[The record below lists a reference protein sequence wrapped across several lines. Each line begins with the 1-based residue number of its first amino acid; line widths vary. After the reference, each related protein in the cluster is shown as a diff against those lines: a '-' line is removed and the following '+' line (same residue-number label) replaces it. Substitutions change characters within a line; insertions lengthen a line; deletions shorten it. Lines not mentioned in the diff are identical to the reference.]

1 MEVSSNHEK
10 KDPSEKANVH
20 PSYNELLY
28 ILQSSTLPEQ
38 SFRFDQHYEVDVFKE
53 YVTEVQSN
61 ISKSITILSSS
72 DFEGFQ
78 NASLR
83 KNIVINTV
91 FLCGEHSENNIW
103 TSTESINLSNLLLKE
118 LLNKCNC
125 ATLLDLLVQ
134 FNCESFISE
143 LRFKLNKTSWKNYPA
158 AVSCFKWILTSI
170 KVKYIV
176 CVWRSAECRDTSY
189 CLFL

>member
-10 KDPSEKANVH
+10 KDPIEKANVH

-38 SFRFDQHYEVDVFKE
+38 SFGFDQPYEVDMFKE

-61 ISKSITILSSS
+61 ISKSITILSST
-72 DFEGFQ
+72 DFEGFL

-103 TSTESINLSNLLLKE
+103 TSTESINLSNLLLKQ

-143 LRFKLNKTSWKNYPA
+143 LRFKLHKTSWKNYPA

-176 CVWRSAECRDTSY
+176 CVWRSTECRDTSY

>member
-38 SFRFDQHYEVDVFKE
+38 SFGFDQPYEVDMFKE

-61 ISKSITILSSS
+61 ISKSITILSST

-125 ATLLDLLVQ
+125 ATLLDLLVK

-158 AVSCFKWILTSI
+158 AVSCFKWILTSM

-176 CVWRSAECRDTSY
+176 CVWHSAECRDTSY

>member
-38 SFRFDQHYEVDVFKE
+38 SFGFDQPYEVDMFKE

-61 ISKSITILSSS
+61 ISKSITILSST

-83 KNIVINTV
+83 KNTVINTV

-134 FNCESFISE
+134 FNCESFISG

-176 CVWRSAECRDTSY
+176 CVWRSEECRDTSY

>member
-1 MEVSSNHEK
+1 MEVSSFHEK

-38 SFRFDQHYEVDVFKE
+38 SFGFDQPYEVDMFKE

-61 ISKSITILSSS
+61 ISKSITILSST

-118 LLNKCNC
+118 LLKKCNC
-125 ATLLDLLVQ
+125 ATLLDLLVL

-158 AVSCFKWILTSI
+158 AISCFKWILTSI

-176 CVWRSAECRDTSY
+176 CFWRSAECRDTSY
-189 CLFL
+189 CLLL

>member
-20 PSYNELLY
+20 PSYNELLC

-38 SFRFDQHYEVDVFKE
+38 SFGFDQPYEVDMFKE

-61 ISKSITILSSS
+61 ISKSITILIST
-72 DFEGFQ
+72 DFEGFL

-158 AVSCFKWILTSI
+158 AISCFKWILTSI

-176 CVWRSAECRDTSY
+176 CVWRSAEYRDTSN

>member
-10 KDPSEKANVH
+10 KDPGEKANVH
-20 PSYNELLY
+20 LSYNELLY
-28 ILQSSTLPEQ
+28 ILQLQSSTLPEQ
-38 SFRFDQHYEVDVFKE
+38 SFGFDQPYEVDMFKE

-61 ISKSITILSSS
+61 ISKSITILSST

-125 ATLLDLLVQ
+125 ATLLDLLVK

-176 CVWRSAECRDTSY
+176 CV
-189 CLFL
+189 

>member
-10 KDPSEKANVH
+10 KDSSEKANVH

-38 SFRFDQHYEVDVFKE
+38 SFGFDQPYEVDMFKE

-61 ISKSITILSSS
+61 ISKSITILSST

-134 FNCESFISE
+134 FNCELFISE
-143 LRFKLNKTSWKNYPA
+143 LRFKLNKISWKNYPA

-176 CVWRSAECRDTSY
+176 CVWRFAECRDTSY

>member
-10 KDPSEKANVH
+10 KDSSEKANVH
-20 PSYNELLY
+20 PSYDELLY

-38 SFRFDQHYEVDVFKE
+38 SFGFDQPYEVDMFKE

-61 ISKSITILSSS
+61 ISKSITILSST

-134 FNCESFISE
+134 FNCELFISE

-176 CVWRSAECRDTSY
+176 YVWCSVECRDTSY

>member
-10 KDPSEKANVH
+10 KYSSEKANVH

-38 SFRFDQHYEVDVFKE
+38 SFGFDQPYEVDMFKE

-61 ISKSITILSSS
+61 ISKSITILSST

-103 TSTESINLSNLLLKE
+103 TSTQSINLSNLLLKE